1 MIKTRHSE
9 CILYNQ
15 YRLDHHGSNK
25 HIREHG
31 CDGCEDMSTGEIV
44 LTCTKYCKW
53 YKPKKVDEYASDK
66 ALWRR

>member
-9 CILYNQ
+9 CILYN
-15 YRLDHHGSNK
+15 RGLGNHSPNNK
-25 HIREHG
+25 QIREHG

-44 LTCTKYCKW
+44 LTCKKYCKW
-53 YKPKKVDEYASDK
+53 YKPKNVDKYASDK

>member
-9 CILYNQ
+9 CILYN
-15 YRLDHHGSNK
+15 RGFGNHSPNNK
-25 HIREHG
+25 QIREHG

-44 LTCTKYCKW
+44 LTCVKYCKW

-66 ALWRR
+66 AMWRR